1 MGALPA
7 AASAARHS
15 TSTTTPACSAPALA
29 QIYSWA
35 QDTNWYAAIPGE
47 KWDSFSSGGWTLS
60 GGAKF
65 VTTTLA
71 DGKRGTMLYMPSG
84 AKAVSPS
91 VCVTNSYPA
100 ARTEIRNEKGTAGVS
115 ISVAYMGAK
124 AWGANQLSGTVTGVN
139 TGWTLPV
146 PFNIFPSSASGWQLA
161 RFTLVANG
169 SAGVFDISNF
179 YVDPR
184 MH

>member
-1 MGALPA
+1 PRKVSAIRSAAVLRRALGLSAGVASLVGALPA
-7 AASAARHS
+7 VASAARHS
-15 TSTTTPACSAPALA
+15 TSATTPACSAPALA

-100 ARTEIRNEKGTAGVS
+100 AR
-115 ISVAYMGAK
+115 
-124 AWGANQLSGTVTGVN
+124 
-139 TGWTLPV
+139 
-146 PFNIFPSSASGWQLA
+146 
-161 RFTLVANG
+161 
-169 SAGVFDISNF
+169 
-179 YVDPR
+179 
-184 MH
+184 